1 MSQEE
6 IDQKVESTK
15 TEFQN
20 KVLLVSFDEQSKIAK
35 KLKKEVEVLDQIVL
49 ESVPDDRTFNF
60 ITLKPA
66 IDKAKEEGHNLLIAI
81 DPENNRVSLVV
92 RKEKDGLMMVL
103 NSHQVAAILFYRWSN
118 SGKYNDLL
126 LLKSVLISD
135 LMDNLAHKGGINTID
150 EVVDHGDLS
159 TAFQRVKKENVDNPI
174 VGFNID
180 QQVMHS
186 DLEFEDIV
194 AELIQI
200 EAEQGALEKTM
211 FDYLLEI
218 YFYNGFYKEKTVSLD
233 IATKAQAKQLS
244 TFMDS
249 IRKNPKSL
257 EATFP
262 LSTITDY
269 TKGKKINVLTDKVY
283 PFASS
288 TTNMLK
294 IEGTN
299 YVFIT
304 FAPTAEKMTY
314 YISIRESVN
323 SKQRFEV
330 VNKML
335 DQEIMKVVQ
344 MLNRGI

>member
-1 MSQEE
+1 MSQEA
-6 IDQKVESTK
+6 IDQSTESSK
-15 TEFQN
+15 PEFQN
-20 KVLLVSFDEQSKIAK
+20 KVLLVSFDDQSKLARKIE
-35 KLKKEVEVLDQIVL
+35 KEVHVLDQVVL
-49 ESVPDDRTFNF
+49 DKVPEDRTFNF
-60 ITLKPA
+60 VALKPA
-66 IDKAKEEGHNLLIAI
+66 IEKAREEGHNLIIAV
-81 DPENNRVSLVV
+81 DPENNRVAMVV
-92 RKEKDGLMMVL
+92 RKEKDGQLMVL
-103 NSHQVAAILFYRWSN
+103 NSHQVAAILLYRWST
-118 SGKYNDLL
+118 SGEYQDLI

-135 LMDNLAHKGGINTID
+135 LLDNLAHKGGVETVD
-150 EVVDHGDLS
+150 VVLDHGDLD
-159 TAFQRVKKENVDNPI
+159 TAFQRVNKEKADSVLA
-174 VGFNID
+174 GFNID

-186 DLEFEDIV
+186 DLSFADIV
-194 AELIQI
+194 ASLVQI
-200 EAEQGALEKTM
+200 EGEQGALEKTM

-233 IATKAQAKQLS
+233 IATKAQSKQLT

-249 IRKNPKSL
+249 IRKNPKAL

-269 TKGKKINVLTDKVY
+269 LKGKKINVLTDKVY
-283 PFASS
+283 PFESS